1 MPTTGRHNIAKMY
14 SSTTGTGTLTLTTAA
29 PLHNTFADAGV
40 VDGERLRFTITDP
53 LVGQEVSE
61 GIYTSS
67 GLTLTRATV
76 ISSTNG
82 GSKIECSGRQTVS
95 ITLPAEDIQ
104 PFSSY
109 YDNGGDSV
117 TNTSTSNLSLDTEWI
132 DQAGI
137 SSLSANAV
145 TLAKKG
151 WYWVVC
157 HVFITA
163 GAAFNGRFKVNLE
176 GFTKTEGYTT
186 AMGIDSDDIYIT
198 FLYNAA
204 ADSDVIGP
212 VSVTNN
218 VGATVTATALELS
231 FFRIGNA

>member
-1 MPTTGRHNIAKMY
+1 MALVGRHNIAKMT
-14 SSTTGTGTLTLTTAA
+14 STTTGTGTLTLVAA
-29 PLHNTFADAGV
+29 ISGYNTFANAGV
-40 VDGERLRFTITDP
+40 VNGEIVTYTIRDGSNSE
-53 LVGQEVSE
+53 VGR
-61 GIYTSS
+61 GTYTSS
-67 GLTLTRATV
+67 GTTLSRDTV
-76 ISSTNG
+76 LSSTNS
-82 GSKIECSGRQTVS
+82 GSKISCSGNQQVMIS
-95 ITLPAEDIQ
+95 LASEDIQ

-109 YDNGGDSV
+109 YGSGDSV
-117 TNTSTSNLSLDTEWI
+117 TNTSTSNLTLDTEWI
-132 DQAGI
+132 DQIGI
-137 SSLSANAV
+137 SSVAANAV

-151 WYWVVC
+151 WYWIVC
-157 HVFITA
+157 HVSFSA

-218 VGATVTATALELS
+218 VGATTTATVLELS
-231 FFRIGNA
+231 FFKIGNA